1 MKVCFNVKEINF
13 IGNNHTKQHIL
24 KRELTHLI
32 PGKFDSLIA
41 SQDRDKIYNL
51 GLFSNVE
58 IYNQDSK
65 MTAEAHL
72 SNPDIFHLFDK
83 YKIKIHSDS
92 ERIFILYF
100 SAVWI
105 TLDMTLFSLPLK

>member
-1 MKVCFNVKEINF
+1 MKLIPSLIYFLISSVCFANYVKEINF

-51 GLFSNVE
+51 DNNYSAE
-58 IYNQDSK
+58 ILKRSV
-65 MTAEAHL
+65 
-72 SNPDIFHLFDK
+72 
-83 YKIKIHSDS
+83 KIKGDIVSQD
-92 ERIFILYF
+92 EF
-100 SAVWI
+100 
-105 TLDMTLFSLPLK
+105 